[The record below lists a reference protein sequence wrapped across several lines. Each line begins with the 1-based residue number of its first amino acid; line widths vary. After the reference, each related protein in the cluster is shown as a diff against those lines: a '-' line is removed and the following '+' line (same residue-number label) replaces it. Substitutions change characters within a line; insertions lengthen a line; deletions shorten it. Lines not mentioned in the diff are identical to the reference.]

1 MLLAMSKTIGIAID
15 VIIVALVVVFA
26 FIGLRKGFFKS
37 VLSMVSG
44 VVVIIVSFLLAS
56 PVAKLINKIYDFNGL
71 LAGKLCKSIAGM
83 GTFYSQTI
91 PEGVSGSDL
100 VNQIP
105 SSTNGFLKKLMS
117 HVLKP
122 LSAGDVQGAT
132 VADIVSGAFASII
145 VTVIV
150 GILLFVLIKIIIAL
164 ATRLFDNIT
173 KNRVFGA
180 TNKLLGLAFGAVKGF
195 IIVVVFAIVLT
206 FLTVIPTVNTKLS
219 PILQDHT
226 KIARPIYNY
235 TDEMVEKYVVDG
247 KLVQKWV
254 DDLWDNKYK
263 GKGDDNET
271 PAPETPVENGT
282 ISNPYTIELTESDGV
297 YTATITID
305 FSAVEEVYYCLDLS
319 ATLTTTFDLVL
330 TTDIEYAVMDSSNVD
345 TTIDNLTTLD
355 QTKKYLIKLTKGT
368 EAETGVTI
376 TVTPIAEPT
385 T

>member
-1 MLLAMSKTIGIAID
+1 MLLAMSKTIGVAID
-15 VIIVALVVVFA
+15 VIIVALIVVFA

-37 VLSMVSG
+37 VLSMISG

-83 GTFYSQTI
+83 NPFYSQVI
-91 PEGVSGSDL
+91 SEGVSGADL

-145 VTVIV
+145 VTIIV
-150 GILLFVLIKIIIAL
+150 GILLFILIKIIIAL

-206 FLTVIPTVNTKLS
+206 FLTVIPTVNTKLT
-219 PILQDHT
+219 PILQDQT

-254 DDLWDNKYK
+254 DGLWENKYK
-263 GKGDDNET
+263 GKGDDTET
-271 PAPETPVENGT
+271 PAPELPAEDGT
-282 ISNPYTIELTESDGV
+282 IANPYTIELTESDGV

-305 FSAVEEVYYCLDLS
+305 FSAVEEVYYSLDLS
-319 ATLTTTFDLVL
+319 TILTTTFDLGV
-330 TTDIEYAVMDSSNVD
+330 TTDLEYSVMDSSNTE
-345 TTIDNLTTLD
+345 TTIDNLTALD
-355 QTKKYLIKLTKGT
+355 QTKTYLIKFTKGA
-368 EAETGVTI
+368 EAEAEI
-376 TVTPIAEPT
+376 AIAVTPTAEPT

>member
-37 VLSMVSG
+37 VLSMISG

-83 GTFYSQTI
+83 DTFYSQTI
-91 PEGVSGSDL
+91 SGGKSGADL
-100 VNQIP
+100 VKEIP
-105 SSTNGFLKKLMS
+105 SSTNGFLKKLIS

-263 GKGDDNET
+263 GKGDDSET
-271 PAPETPVENGT
+271 PAPELPAEDGT
-282 ISNPYTIELTESDGV
+282 IANPYTIELTESEGT
-297 YTATITID
+297 YIKTITID
-305 FSAVEEVYYCLDLS
+305 FSAVEEAYYCLDLS
-319 ATLTTTFDLVL
+319 DTLTTTFDLVL
-330 TTDIEYAVMDSSNVD
+330 TTDIEYAVMDSANVD

-355 QTKKYLIKLTKGT
+355 QTKTYLIKLTKGT
-368 EAETGVTI
+368 EAEAWVTI
-376 TVTPIAEPT
+376 TVTPTAEPT

>member
-1 MLLAMSKTIGIAID
+1 MLLAMSKTIGVAID
-15 VIIVALVVVFA
+15 VMIVALIVVSA

-37 VLSMVSG
+37 VISMVSG
-44 VVVIIVSFLLAS
+44 IVVIIVSFLLAS

-83 GTFYSQTI
+83 NPFYSQVI
-91 PEGVSGSDL
+91 PEGVSGADL

-105 SSTNGFLKKLMS
+105 SGTNGFLKKLMS
-117 HVLKP
+117 NVLKP

-150 GILLFVLIKIIIAL
+150 GILLFVLIKIVIAI

-180 TNKLLGLAFGAVKGF
+180 TNKLLGLAFGAAKGF
-195 IIVVVFAIVLT
+195 IIVVIFAITLT
-206 FLTVIPTVNTKLS
+206 LLTVIPTVNTKLT

-226 KIARPIYNY
+226 AIAKPIYNY
-235 TDEMVEKYVVDG
+235 TDEMVEKHVVDG
-247 KLVQKWV
+247 KLIQKWV
-254 DDLWDNKYK
+254 DSLWENKYK
-263 GKGDDNET
+263 GRGDTLPE
-271 PAPETPVENGT
+271 PEAPVPDGT
-282 ISNPYTIELTESDGV
+282 IANPYVIELTETEGV

-305 FSAVEEVYYCLDLS
+305 FAAAQEVYYTLNLGEDLEG
-319 ATLTTTFDLVL
+319 AFGLQVTTEAGYTVFDS
-330 TTDIEYAVMDSSNVD
+330 TDTN
-345 TTIDNLTTLD
+345 TTIDDLATLD
-355 QTKKYLIKLTKGT
+355 QGKTYLIKFTKGVGA
-368 EAETGVTI
+368 EAETAI
-376 TVTPIAEPT
+376 TATPTTEPT